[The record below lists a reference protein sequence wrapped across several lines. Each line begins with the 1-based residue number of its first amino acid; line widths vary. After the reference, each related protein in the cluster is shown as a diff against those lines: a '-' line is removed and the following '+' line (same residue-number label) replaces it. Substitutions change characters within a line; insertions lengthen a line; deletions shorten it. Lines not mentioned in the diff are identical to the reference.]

1 MYRFQKDT
9 NPPVLLRGAWDHH
22 CLIHLHFAL
31 KTKIPHLCQETET
44 QPQSTV
50 CQSTMLLGHK
60 TITLNLIPLLIVWQ
74 TALVK
79 IILLWTALK
88 NTERRKS
95 TVKHQKTT
103 RYLQT
108 DTSASIKNASTLKT
122 PGLRAVAFLTWW
134 RNRGT
139 RKRKKRRRRRRKKM
153 RKRVTIMFW
162 PSSLKNQGYT
172 ASWSM
177 TPSWRHRTRTMCL
190 WKLKP
195 IGLRRMRWELW
206 RSPGKTAGFL
216 SREVLQQQP
225 HLQSS
230 TSIFIL
236 FNWMEIK
243 NNVSCYIIQF

>member
-1 MYRFQKDT
+1 MCRFQKDT
-9 NPPVLLRGAWDHH
+9 KPPVLLRGARDHH

-31 KTKIPHLCQETET
+31 KTKIPHLRQETET
-44 QPQSTV
+44 LPQSTV
-50 CQSTMLLGHK
+50 CQTTMLLGHR

-79 IILLWTALK
+79 IILMRTALK

-95 TVKHQKTT
+95 TVKHQKKT
-103 RYLQT
+103 RYPQT
-108 DTSASIKNASTLKT
+108 DTSASIKSGSTLKT

-134 RNRGT
+134 RNGGT
-139 RKRKKRRRRRRKKM
+139 RKRKMRRRRRKKM
-153 RKRVTIMFW
+153 RKRVTIMFS

-216 SREVLQQQP
+216 SREGLQQQP

-230 TSIFIL
+230 TSYFI
-236 FNWMEIK
+236 
-243 NNVSCYIIQF
+243 